1 MSGYVAGENCVVD
14 DGATVG
20 YVHDENAPE
29 TVLGDGA
36 TVRAG
41 TIIYRD
47 VEIGDDLSTGHNALI
62 REGTTI
68 GDGVVVGT
76 DTVIDG
82 DSTFGSH
89 VSLQTG
95 VYVPPTTTVGDEVFL
110 GPRAVLTDDPYPVRG
125 DDDSHRGGPTIERGA
140 SVGANATL
148 LPNVTVG
155 ENAFVAA
162 GAVVTEDV
170 PPDTLA
176 VGTPARHRP
185 LPDRLEGGNT
195 LA

>member
-1 MSGYVAGENCVVD
+1 MTGYVAGADPAID

-20 YVHDENAPE
+20 YAHDEDAPE
-29 TVLGDGA
+29 TVFGDDA

-41 TIIYRD
+41 TIIYRA
-47 VEIGDDLSTGHNALI
+47 VEIGDGFNTGHNALI
-62 REGTTI
+62 REETTI
-68 GDGVVVGT
+68 GDDVLVGT

-82 DSTFGSH
+82 RATIGSD
-89 VSLQTG
+89 VSFQTG

-110 GPRAVLTDDPYPVRG
+110 GPRAVLTDDPYPVRT
-125 DDDSHRGGPTIERGA
+125 DDDAHRGGPTIERGA
-140 SVGANATL
+140 SVGANATV
-148 LPNVTVG
+148 LPNVTIG

-162 GAVVTEDV
+162 GAVVTDDV
-170 PPDTLA
+170 PADTLA

-185 LPDRLEGGNT
+185 LPDDLEGGNM